1 MMKKLLSLVLIFT
14 GIVAQAQDGY
24 HTYLNQLFQNDY
36 NLPQGEW
43 VFFDSETDIYDAT
56 IAYGGSFSLQSASN
70 QEFDNKIRGIIS
82 NAGNNPW
89 DSGWKISNQ
98 ETMQAGDKMLAV
110 FYLRSVNGTGEVN
123 FFIENNTTFNKEV
136 YLQMPLSEEW
146 RLYFVPFESMNTY
159 APGAC
164 GWGFHL
170 ATQAQTIEIGGFTAI
185 NFDSNVN
192 IEDLPNQVNNQFYG
206 GYEVDAPWRSAAADR
221 IDNLRKADLNI
232 AVQRA
237 DGTPI
242 ENAAVDVKM
251 LEHEFGFGSAIVAS
265 RIANNPAYNVIYEN
279 KITNL
284 DGQGHGFNT
293 VVFEN
298 DLKWDAWEEEWLV
311 NKEEL
316 ADAVAWLKEQ
326 DIEIRGHTLV
336 WPGTNFLPDDIPQ
349 NYSNISYIQDRI
361 NDHIEEIM
369 LYPGIGPEIHN
380 WDVLNEIAVNQDV
393 ANAFS
398 ASDQYET
405 GRELY
410 VEIFEKAREVDPNVG
425 LWLNDYVTM
434 TLSQNAGDVLYDRL
448 KQYTQELVDAGVDI
462 EGIGFQGHIGGS
474 PNSIYEV
481 LATLDDFH
489 QSFGLK
495 AKITEFD
502 LPSFVDEQ
510 LAADYL
516 RDFLTAIFSHE
527 SVDGFLFWSFWDGQT
542 YMNAGSNLYRQDWSE
557 TPAHT
562 AFVDLLF
569 NEWWTEES
577 HLSEANGQIDTR
589 VFKGLYEI
597 SYECDGTIVRDT
609 LSITDL
615 MDYTITC
622 DNISTNTKEVE
633 QKEFKV
639 FPNPSNGN
647 LRVESSSS
655 APTTINVVDVNGK
668 IIRTVDLMESSFQ
681 LDLTDLKGIYFLE
694 FRTMNNLQYER
705 ILIE

>member
-1 MMKKLLSLVLIFT
+1 MKKLLFFVLVLT
-14 GIVAQAQDGY
+14 GIKGQAQDNY
-24 HTYLNQLFQNDY
+24 HSYLNQVFENDY

-43 VFFDSETDIYDAT
+43 VFFNSETEIYDAA
-56 IAYGGSFSLQSASN
+56 IAYGGSFSLQATSD
-70 QEFDNKIRGIIS
+70 QEFNNKVRGIIS

-89 DSGWKISNQ
+89 DAGWKISNQ
-98 ETMQAGDKMLAV
+98 ETMQAGDKLLAV
-110 FYLRSVNGTGEVN
+110 FYLRSVNGVGEVN

-136 YLQMPLSEEW
+136 YLQLPLSEEW

-170 ATQAQTIEIGGFTAI
+170 ANQAQTIEIGGFTAI
-185 NFDSNVN
+185 NFGSNVN
-192 IEDLPNQVNNQFYG
+192 IEDLPSQVNNQFYG
-206 GYEVDAPWRSAAADR
+206 GYELDAPWRSAAADR
-221 IDNLRKADLNI
+221 IDDLRKADLNI
-232 AVQRA
+232 AVQRT
-237 DGTPI
+237 DGAPI
-242 ENAAVDVKM
+242 ENAVVDVKM

-265 RIANNPAYNVIYEN
+265 RIANNPAYNVVYEN

-349 NYSNISYIQDRI
+349 NYDNISYIHDRI

-380 WDVLNEIAVNQDV
+380 WDVLNEIAVNEDI

-398 ASDQYET
+398 VSDQYDT

-434 TLSQNAGDVLYDRL
+434 TLNQAAGDGLYERL
-448 KQYTQELVDAGVDI
+448 KEYAGELVNAGVDI
-462 EGIGFQGHIGGS
+462 EGIGFQGHISGS
-474 PNSIYEV
+474 PNSIYDV

-502 LPSFVDEQ
+502 LPSFVDEE

-557 TPAHT
+557 TPAHS

-569 NEWWTEES
+569 NEWWTDES

-597 SYECDGTIVRDT
+597 SYECDGTIVKDT
-609 LSITDL
+609 LTITDL
-615 MDYTITC
+615 MDYSIIC

-633 QKEFKV
+633 QSEFKV

-647 LRVESSSS
+647 LRVESNLY
-655 APTTINVVDVNGK
+655 APTTISVVDLNGK
-668 IIRTVDLMESSFQ
+668 IIRTIDSMESSFL

-705 ILIE
+705 IFIE

>member
-1 MMKKLLSLVLIFT
+1 MNKLLSLVLIFT
-14 GIVAQAQDGY
+14 GILAQAQDGY
-24 HTYLNQLFQNDY
+24 HTYLNQVFENDY

-56 IAYGGSFSLQSASN
+56 IAYGGSFSLQTANN
-70 QEFDNKIRGIIS
+70 QAFDNKIRGIIS
-82 NAGNNPW
+82 NAGSNPW
-89 DSGWKISNQ
+89 DAGWKVSNQ
-98 ETMQAGDKMLAV
+98 QTIQTGDKLLAV
-110 FYLRSVNGTGEVN
+110 FYLRSVNGSGEVN
-123 FFIENNTTFNKEV
+123 FFIENNTTYAKEV
-136 YLQMPLSEEW
+136 YLQLPLSEEW

-170 ATQAQTIEIGGFTAI
+170 ANQAQTIEIGGFTAI

-192 IEDLPNQVNNQFYG
+192 IEDLPSQVNNQFYG
-206 GYEVDAPWRSAAADR
+206 GYEADAPWRSAAADR

-232 AVQRA
+232 SVQRTN
-237 DGTPI
+237 GSPI
-242 ENAAVDVKM
+242 ENAAVEVKM
-251 LEHEFGFGSAIVAS
+251 LEHEFGFGSAVVAS

-326 DIEIRGHTLV
+326 NIEIRGHTLV

-349 NYSNISYIQDRI
+349 NYGNLSYIQNRI

-380 WDVLNEIAVNQDV
+380 WDVLNEIAVNQDI
-393 ANAFS
+393 AHAFS
-398 ASDQYET
+398 ASDQYNT

-434 TLSQNAGDVLYDRL
+434 TLNQNAGDVLYDRL

-462 EGIGFQGHIGGS
+462 AGIGFQGHIGGS

-542 YMNAGSNLYRQDWSE
+542 YMNEGSNLYRQDWSE

-569 NEWWTEES
+569 NEWWTDES

-609 LSITDL
+609 ISIADL
-615 MDYTITC
+615 VDYTITC

-639 FPNPSNGN
+639 FPNPSDGN
-647 LRVESSSS
+647 LRVERNSS
-655 APTTINVVDVNGK
+655 APTTINIVDLNGK
-668 IIRTVDLMESSFQ
+668 IIRTVDSIESSFQ

-694 FRTMNNLQYER
+694 FRTMKNLQYER